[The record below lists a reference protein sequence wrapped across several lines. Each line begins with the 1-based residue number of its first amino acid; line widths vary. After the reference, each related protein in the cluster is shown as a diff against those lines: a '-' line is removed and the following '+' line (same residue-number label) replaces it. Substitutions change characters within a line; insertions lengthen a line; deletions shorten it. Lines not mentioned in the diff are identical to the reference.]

1 MVSPKDIIT
10 CDLTD
15 DEIKACIATALRL
28 ADTMIDRADL
38 HGRTYLERFIDLVM
52 GEIAEQTVLKWVR
65 ENGKYARSAVD
76 KTSGVPD
83 LGHDIYFKRAGGGS
97 TDLVK
102 CSVKSSL
109 SALISDPQ
117 ALLSTYNLA
126 SKRSEIRD
134 VNVQVYFW
142 LQTKTKKGSPRTTVP
157 STKNMAIIGWLG
169 RKEAN
174 EREEQSYATE
184 RRPEIQV
191 KLEELR
197 PMKDL
202 LTYLA

>member
-1 MVSPKDIIT
+1 MVSPEDIIP

-15 DEIKACIATALRL
+15 DEIKECIATALRL

-76 KTSGVPD
+76 KASGVPD
-83 LGHDIYFKRAGGGS
+83 LGHDIYFKRAREGQ
-97 TDLVK
+97 TELVK

-109 SALISDPQ
+109 SVLYSERAKI
-117 ALLSTYNLA
+117 LSKFSLA

-134 VNVQVYFW
+134 VNIQAYFW
-142 LQTKTKKGSPRTTVP
+142 LQTSGSPRTTVP
-157 STKNMAIIGWLG
+157 STKNMGIIGWLG
-169 RKEAN
+169 RNEAKGLKEQA
-174 EREEQSYATE
+174 YKTE
-184 RRPEIQV
+184 KRPEIQV
-191 KLEELR
+191 KLKELH
-197 PMKDL
+197 PMSEL
-202 LTYLA
+202 LPFLI